1 MRLGMMAVER
11 IFCILCIFCIYLEY
25 FAYFAHFAYLQVL
38 RLEMVG
44 DREVTED
51 EFMAIVAA
59 LPKLRVSTIVTQL
72 EKHADGAIS
81 PLCCFNL
88 WSVNDFLLELCRMQ
102 NA

>member
-1 MRLGMMAVER
+1 MH
-11 IFCILCIFCIYLEY
+11 ILHLLHI

-59 LPKLRVSTIVTQL
+59 LPKLRVSIIASWL

-81 PLCCFNL
+81 PLCCANL
-88 WSVNDFLLELCRMQ
+88 WSVRVFFVGNLQ